1 MTDSGLDPDTF
12 RAEQLERWEKA
23 AAGWGKRA
31 TDVRDHGMP
40 VSVAMIRQLGLQPG
54 QRVLELAAGPGDTG
68 FLAAELV
75 NPAGM
80 LVSSDASEAM
90 LDIARGRAEVLGIT
104 NVEFMRL
111 ELEWIDLPTAS
122 VDAILCRWALML
134 LLDPEAAA
142 REMRRVLRPGGRAAV
157 AVWDQPAA
165 NPWATVPM
173 QSMIKLGHVSPPEP
187 GLPGMFALGA
197 PGALQQVL
205 ESAGFV
211 FVHVDAVK
219 LERRYPDI
227 RAYLEETLDLSQM
240 LAVPFRALDPS
251 AQDEVVQEMAS
262 RAAPFRGDD
271 GSYTFP
277 GQALVAGARA

>member
-1 MTDSGLDPDTF
+1 VTELDPDTI
-12 RAEQLERWEKA
+12 RAEQLERWEKE
-23 AAGWGKRA
+23 AAGWGRRA
-31 TDVRDHGMP
+31 AQVRDHGMP
-40 VSVAMIRQLGLQPG
+40 VSMAMIRQLGLQPG

-68 FLAAELV
+68 FLASELI

-90 LDIARGRAEVLGIT
+90 LDVARARAEQLGIE

-134 LLDPEAAA
+134 LVDPEAAA

-165 NPWATVPM
+165 NPWATVAM
-173 QSMIKLGHVSPPEP
+173 QSMIKLGHVSPPDP
-187 GLPGMFALGA
+187 GLPGMFALAA
-197 PGALQQVL
+197 PGALQEVL
-205 ESAGFV
+205 ESAGFL
-211 FVHVDAVK
+211 FSHVEAVG

-227 RAYLEETLDLSQM
+227 SAYLEEALDLSQV
-240 LAVPFRALDPS
+240 LAVPFRSLDS
-251 AQDEVVQEMAS
+251 SGQGEVVREMEE
-262 RAAPFRGDD
+262 RAAPYRTTD
-271 GSYTFP
+271 GAIRFP
-277 GQALVAGARA
+277 GRSIVATARA